1 MKIVRY
7 QIDDEVAF
15 GILDNGGSIRRLAGS
30 PFDSLQPTDVTHPLD
45 RVRLLAPVESPRVF
59 GIGLNYVSHVREAG
73 AETPAFPLVFM
84 KPSTAVIGP
93 GEPIVYPRQGQEV
106 HHEAEMAVVIGKP
119 ARRVSEAEALDHVL
133 GYTCGNDVSERT
145 IQRAEM
151 KSGALLMGKGFDSFC
166 PLGPCIA
173 TDLDPANL
181 DLSGRVNGEVRQ
193 QINTSDLLFS
203 VPRLIEYISAAITL
217 LPGDVILTGT
227 PAGVGP
233 IAPGDVVEIELTGVG
248 VLSNPVVAE
257 S

>member
-1 MKIVRY
+1 
-7 QIDDEVAF
+7 
-15 GILDNGGSIRRLAGS
+15 
-30 PFDSLQPTDVTHPLD
+30 
-45 RVRLLAPVESPRVF
+45 
-59 GIGLNYVSHVREAG
+59 
-73 AETPAFPLVFM
+73 
-84 KPSTAVIGP
+84 
-93 GEPIVYPRQGQEV
+93 
-106 HHEAEMAVVIGKP
+106 
-119 ARRVSEAEALDHVL
+119 
-133 GYTCGNDVSERT
+133 
-145 IQRAEM
+145 
-151 KSGALLMGKGFDSFC
+151 MGKGFDSFC

-181 DLSGRVNGEVRQ
+181 HLSGRVNGEVRQ

>member
-133 GYTCGNDVSERT
+133 GLHLWQRRQREDHPACRDEVGGAAHGERIRQLLPIGPLHRDGPGSGQSGSER
-145 IQRAEM
+145 
-151 KSGALLMGKGFDSFC
+151 
-166 PLGPCIA
+166 
-173 TDLDPANL
+173 
-181 DLSGRVNGEVRQ
+181 
-193 QINTSDLLFS
+193 
-203 VPRLIEYISAAITL
+203 
-217 LPGDVILTGT
+217 
-227 PAGVGP
+227 
-233 IAPGDVVEIELTGVG
+233 
-248 VLSNPVVAE
+248 
-257 S
+257 